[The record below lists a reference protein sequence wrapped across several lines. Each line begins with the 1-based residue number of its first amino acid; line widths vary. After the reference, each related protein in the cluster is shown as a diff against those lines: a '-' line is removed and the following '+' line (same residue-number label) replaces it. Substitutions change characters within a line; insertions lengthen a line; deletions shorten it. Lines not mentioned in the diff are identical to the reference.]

1 MGLLTDVA
9 LLENKFKYD
18 VYGKCNQQERKVYPQ
33 VKYYKHKKSYHEF
46 CSYKAVVRT
55 SVRCDVVG
63 NMDDPEN
70 SSKSKY
76 SSGKHELKSQL
87 L

>member
-1 MGLLTDVA
+1 M
-9 LLENKFKYD
+9 
-18 VYGKCNQQERKVYPQ
+18 
-33 VKYYKHKKSYHEF
+33 YYEHKKSYHKF
-46 CSYKAVVRT
+46 CSYQAVVRT
-55 SVRCDVVG
+55 SVRCDVVY

-70 SSKSKY
+70 SSRSKY